1 MSSSLPEI
9 YLLSGPLLRQ
19 GLGRFSLRRY
29 LGGRPSSHLS
39 LRNEEI
45 TQKFAQVILVDERGV
60 RQPNPASPATI
71 LSSMD
76 RRRYD
81 LILVNAE
88 HVPPL
93 VRLRP
98 RSAVY
103 ERERAQ
109 EMAAALQRLRARE
122 KEVRFNVAMASA
134 DRERRMG
141 KVKELLADAYRVR
154 LLVEGSSG
162 GGTGGVQARE
172 RLGHGLLS
180 IFRDAYGKDLNLV
193 CPPETAIGH
202 WAVTI
207 QSASA
212 EPALLRR
219 RRQQGQEDEETVDE
233 KK

>member
-1 MSSSLPEI
+1 M
-9 YLLSGPLLRQ
+9 Y
-19 GLGRFSLRRY
+19 
-29 LGGRPSSHLS
+29 
-39 LRNEEI
+39 
-45 TQKFAQVILVDERGV
+45 KFAQVLLVDERGV
-60 RQPNPASPATI
+60 RQPTPTPPAAL

-109 EMAAALQRLRARE
+109 EMAAALQRLRTRE
-122 KEVRFNVAMASA
+122 KEVRFNLAMALA
-134 DRERRMG
+134 DRERRVG
-141 KVKELLADAYRVR
+141 KVKKLLADAYRVR
-154 LLVEGSSG
+154 LLVEGSGGS
-162 GGTGGVQARE
+162 GGTGSVQARE
-172 RLGHGLLS
+172 RLGHGLLTM
-180 IFRDAYGKDLNLV
+180 FRDAYGKDLNLI

-202 WAVTI
+202 WSVTI

-212 EPALLRR
+212 EPALLRH
-219 RRQQGQEDEETVDE
+219 RRQQGQEKDETVDE
-233 KK
+233 TDDERK